1 MKPILTIFKKEFKD
15 ITRDRRSMV
24 MMIVLP
30 MLLFPL
36 LITLVG
42 AVTMR
47 QAKKAKTKT
56 LAVALI
62 AHGNAATFRDTLLKR
77 GDLKIR
83 EDVRQDEI
91 RALIQSDSLDAAI
104 RFDAQFDAQVA
115 DLQSGRIHLYFNSSR
130 NLNESR
136 TRLTSLIRHYENQ
149 LVDDRFQRLS
159 LDRKIVDPVQVQ
171 RHDIASVREKVGKSI
186 GGFLP
191 YIFVLMGF
199 MGCMYPAIDLGA
211 GEKERGTLE
220 TLLVAPVSRFHILM
234 GKCGVIVLSGL
245 VSVTVSFIGLFF
257 VFFLSRELVAKI
269 LQALQG
275 TFDIASVLLFIS
287 LFLPLMVFFA
297 VALMSLSIF
306 ARSFKEAQSIM
317 TPLNIVIIVPA
328 ALGLLPG
335 IELNA
340 VTAFIPVLNIS
351 LAAKDILSGTI
362 TIPLLLEVY
371 ASLIALAGLSLYGC
385 AKWFERENTIF
396 RET

>member
-77 GDLKIR
+77 GDLRIR

-220 TLLVAPVSRFHILM
+220 TLLVAPVSRFHILL

-245 VSVTVSFIGLFF
+245 VSVTVSFIGLFS

-362 TIPLLLEVY
+362 TIPLLLEVH

>member
-30 MLLFPL
+30 MLLFPV

-62 AHGNAATFRDTLLKR
+62 AHGNATAFRDTLLKR

-83 EDVRQDEI
+83 EDVREDEI

-104 RFDAQFDAQVA
+104 RFDAQFDARVA
-115 DLQSGRIHLYFNSSR
+115 DLQSGRIHLYFNSSK

-136 TRLTSLIRHYENQ
+136 TRLTNLIRHYENQ

-220 TLLVAPVSRFHILM
+220 TLLVAPVSRLHILL
-234 GKCGVIVLSGL
+234 GKCGVIVLSGF
-245 VSVTVSFIGLFF
+245 VSVTVSFIGLFS

-275 TFDIASVLLFIS
+275 TFDIASVLLVIS
-287 LFLPLMVFFA
+287 LFLPLIIFFA
-297 VALMSLSIF
+297 AALMSLSIF

-335 IELNA
+335 VELDA

-351 LAAKDILSGTI
+351 LATKDILSGTI
-362 TIPLLLEVY
+362 TLPLLLEVY

>member
-30 MLLFPL
+30 MLLFPV

-62 AHGNAATFRDTLLKR
+62 AHGNATAFRDTLLKR

-83 EDVRQDEI
+83 EDVREDEI

-104 RFDAQFDAQVA
+104 RFDAQFDARVA
-115 DLQSGRIHLYFNSSR
+115 DLQSGRIHLYFNSSK

-220 TLLVAPVSRFHILM
+220 TLLVAPVSRFHILL
-234 GKCGVIVLSGL
+234 GKCGVIVLSGF

-275 TFDIASVLLFIS
+275 TFDIASVLLVIS
-287 LFLPLMVFFA
+287 LFLPLIIFFA
-297 VALMSLSIF
+297 AALMSLSIF

-335 IELNA
+335 VELDA

-351 LAAKDILSGTI
+351 LATKDILSGTI
-362 TIPLLLEVY
+362 TFPLLLEVY

-385 AKWFERENTIF
+385 AKWFEHENTIF

>member
-30 MLLFPL
+30 MLLFPV

-62 AHGNAATFRDTLLKR
+62 AHGNATAFRDTLLKR

-83 EDVRQDEI
+83 EDVREDEI

-104 RFDAQFDAQVA
+104 RFDAQFDARVA
-115 DLQSGRIHLYFNSSR
+115 DLQSGRIHLYFNSSK

-220 TLLVAPVSRFHILM
+220 TLLVAPVSRFHILL
-234 GKCGVIVLSGL
+234 GKCGVIVLSGF
-245 VSVTVSFIGLFF
+245 VSVTVSFIGLFS

-275 TFDIASVLLFIS
+275 TFDIASVLLVIS
-287 LFLPLMVFFA
+287 LFLPLIIFFA
-297 VALMSLSIF
+297 AALMSLSIF

-335 IELNA
+335 VELDA

-351 LAAKDILSGTI
+351 LATKDILSGTI
-362 TIPLLLEVY
+362 TLPLLLEVY

>member
-104 RFDAQFDAQVA
+104 RFDAQFDTQVA

-136 TRLTSLIRHYENQ
+136 TLLTSLIRYYENQ

-220 TLLVAPVSRFHILM
+220 TLLVAPVSRFHILL

-245 VSVTVSFIGLFF
+245 VSVTVSFIGLFS

>member
-136 TRLTSLIRHYENQ
+136 TRLTSLIRYYENQ

-220 TLLVAPVSRFHILM
+220 TLLVAPVSRFHILL

-245 VSVTVSFIGLFF
+245 VSVTVSFIGLFS

-351 LAAKDILSGTI
+351 LAAKDILAGTI

>member
-220 TLLVAPVSRFHILM
+220 TLLVAPVSRFHILL

-245 VSVTVSFIGLFF
+245 VSVTVSFIGLFS

>member
-1 MKPILTIFKKEFKD
+1 MKPILTIFKKELKD
-15 ITRDRRSMV
+15 VTRDRRSMM

-30 MLLFPL
+30 MLLFPV

-42 AVTMR
+42 GLTMR
-47 QAKKAKTKT
+47 QAKKAKSKT
-56 LAVALI
+56 LEVALI
-62 AHGNAATFRDTLLKR
+62 AHGNATAFRDTLLER

-83 EDVRQDEI
+83 EDVREDRI

-104 RFDAQFDAQVA
+104 RFDAQFDAQIDA
-115 DLQSGRIHLYFNSSR
+115 LQSGRIHLYFNSSK

-136 TRLTSLIRHYENQ
+136 TRLTNLIRYYENQ
-149 LVDDRFQRLS
+149 LVDERFQRLS

-171 RHDIASVREKVGKSI
+171 RHDIASAREKVGMVI

-191 YIFVLMGF
+191 YIFILMGF
-199 MGCMYPAIDLGA
+199 LGCMYPAIDLGA

-220 TLLVAPVSRFHILM
+220 TLLVVPVSRFHILL
-234 GKCGVIVLSGL
+234 GKCAVVMLAGL
-245 VSVTVSFIGLFF
+245 VSVLVSFVGLFF
-257 VFFLSRELVAKI
+257 IFLQSREIVSRI

-275 TFDIASVLLFIS
+275 TFDLASVLLFFS
-287 LFLPLMVFFA
+287 LFLPLVIFFA
-297 VALMSLSIF
+297 TALMSLSIF
-306 ARSFKEAQSIM
+306 ARSFKEAQTIM

-328 ALGLLPG
+328 AVGLLPG
-335 IELNA
+335 IELDA
-340 VTAFIPVLNIS
+340 VTAFIPILNIS

-362 TIPLLLEVY
+362 SIPLLLEVY

-385 AKWFERENTIF
+385 AKWFERESTIF

>member
-136 TRLTSLIRHYENQ
+136 TRLTSLIRYYENQ

-220 TLLVAPVSRFHILM
+220 TLLVAPVSRFHILL

-245 VSVTVSFIGLFF
+245 VSVTVSFIGLFSL
-257 VFFLSRELVAKI
+257 FFLSRELVAKI
-269 LQALQG
+269 LQVLQG

-287 LFLPLMVFFA
+287 LFLPLMVFFS

>member
-30 MLLFPL
+30 MLLFPV

-104 RFDAQFDAQVA
+104 RFDPQFDAQVA

-136 TRLTSLIRHYENQ
+136 TRLTNLIRYYENQ

-245 VSVTVSFIGLFF
+245 VSVTVSFIGLFS

-287 LFLPLMVFFA
+287 LFLPLIIFFA
-297 VALMSLSIF
+297 AALMSLSIF

-335 IELNA
+335 VELDA

-351 LAAKDILSGTI
+351 LAAKDILAGTI

-371 ASLIALAGLSLYGC
+371 ASLIVLAGLSLYGC

>member
-30 MLLFPL
+30 MLLFPV

-47 QAKKAKTKT
+47 QAEKAKTKT

-62 AHGNAATFRDTLLKR
+62 AHGNVAAFRDTLLKR

-83 EDVRQDEI
+83 EDVREDEI

-104 RFDAQFDAQVA
+104 RFDAQFDARVA
-115 DLQSGRIHLYFNSSR
+115 DLQSGRIHLYFNSSK

-220 TLLVAPVSRFHILM
+220 TLLVAPVSRFHILL
-234 GKCGVIVLSGL
+234 GKCGVIVLSGF
-245 VSVTVSFIGLFF
+245 VSVTVSFIGLFS

-275 TFDIASVLLFIS
+275 TFDIASVLLVIS
-287 LFLPLMVFFA
+287 LFLPLIIFFA
-297 VALMSLSIF
+297 AALMSLSIF

-335 IELNA
+335 VELDA

-351 LAAKDILSGTI
+351 LATKDILSGTI
-362 TIPLLLEVY
+362 TLPLLLEVY

>member
-30 MLLFPL
+30 MLLFPV

-56 LAVALI
+56 LVVALI
-62 AHGNAATFRDTLLKR
+62 AHGNAAAFRDTLLKR

-83 EDVRQDEI
+83 EDVREDEI

-104 RFDAQFDAQVA
+104 RFDAQFDARVA
-115 DLQSGRIHLYFNSSR
+115 DLQSGRIHLYFNSSK

-136 TRLTSLIRHYENQ
+136 TRLTNLIRHYENQ

-220 TLLVAPVSRFHILM
+220 TLLVAPVSRFHILL
-234 GKCGVIVLSGL
+234 GKCGVIVLSGF
-245 VSVTVSFIGLFF
+245 VSVTVSFIGLFS

-275 TFDIASVLLFIS
+275 TFDIASVLLVIS
-287 LFLPLMVFFA
+287 LFLPLIIFFA
-297 VALMSLSIF
+297 AALMSLSIF

-335 IELNA
+335 VELDA

-351 LAAKDILSGTI
+351 LATKDILSGTI
-362 TIPLLLEVY
+362 TLPLLLEVY

>member
-30 MLLFPL
+30 MLLFPV

-62 AHGNAATFRDTLLKR
+62 AHGNATAFRDTLLKR

-83 EDVRQDEI
+83 EDVREDEI

-104 RFDAQFDAQVA
+104 RFDAQFDARVA
-115 DLQSGRIHLYFNSSR
+115 DLQSGRIHLYFNSSK

-220 TLLVAPVSRFHILM
+220 TLLVAPVSRFHILL
-234 GKCGVIVLSGL
+234 GKCGVIVLSGF
-245 VSVTVSFIGLFF
+245 VSVTVSFIGLFS

-275 TFDIASVLLFIS
+275 TFDIASVLLVIS
-287 LFLPLMVFFA
+287 LFLPLIIFFA
-297 VALMSLSIF
+297 AALMSLSIF

-335 IELNA
+335 VELDA

-351 LAAKDILSGTI
+351 LATKDILSGTI
-362 TIPLLLEVY
+362 TFPLLLEVY

-385 AKWFERENTIF
+385 AKWFEHENTIF

>member
-104 RFDAQFDAQVA
+104 RFDVQFDAQVE

-136 TRLTSLIRHYENQ
+136 TRLTNLIRYYENQ

-220 TLLVAPVSRFHILM
+220 TLLVAPVSRFHILL

-245 VSVTVSFIGLFF
+245 VSVTVSFIGLFS

>member
-30 MLLFPL
+30 MLLFPV

-62 AHGNAATFRDTLLKR
+62 AHGNATAFRDTLLKR

-83 EDVRQDEI
+83 EDVREDEI

-104 RFDAQFDAQVA
+104 RFDAQFDARVA
-115 DLQSGRIHLYFNSSR
+115 DLQSGRIHLYFNSSK

-220 TLLVAPVSRFHILM
+220 TLLVAPVSRFHILL
-234 GKCGVIVLSGL
+234 GKCGVIVLSGF
-245 VSVTVSFIGLFF
+245 VSVTVSFIGLFS

-275 TFDIASVLLFIS
+275 TFDIASVLLVIS
-287 LFLPLMVFFA
+287 LFLPLIIFFA
-297 VALMSLSIF
+297 AALMSLSIF

-335 IELNA
+335 VELDA

-351 LAAKDILSGTI
+351 LATKDILSGTI
-362 TIPLLLEVY
+362 TFPLLLEVY

>member
-62 AHGNAATFRDTLLKR
+62 AHGNAMAFRDTLLKR

-136 TRLTSLIRHYENQ
+136 TRLTSLIRYYENQ

-220 TLLVAPVSRFHILM
+220 TLLVAPVSRFHILL

-245 VSVTVSFIGLFF
+245 VSVTVSFIGLFS

-269 LQALQG
+269 LQVLQG

>member
-30 MLLFPL
+30 MLLFPV

-62 AHGNAATFRDTLLKR
+62 AHGNATAFRDTLLKR

-83 EDVRQDEI
+83 EDVREDEI

-104 RFDAQFDAQVA
+104 RFDAQFDARVA
-115 DLQSGRIHLYFNSSR
+115 DLQSGRIHLYFNSSK

-220 TLLVAPVSRFHILM
+220 TLLVAPVSRFHILL
-234 GKCGVIVLSGL
+234 GKCGVIVLSGF
-245 VSVTVSFIGLFF
+245 VSVTVSFIGLFS

-275 TFDIASVLLFIS
+275 TFDIASVLLVIS
-287 LFLPLMVFFA
+287 LFLPLIIFFA
-297 VALMSLSIF
+297 AALMSLSIF

-335 IELNA
+335 VELDA
-340 VTAFIPVLNIS
+340 VTAFVPVLNIS
-351 LAAKDILSGTI
+351 LATKDILSGTI
-362 TIPLLLEVY
+362 TLPLLLEVY

>member
-136 TRLTSLIRHYENQ
+136 TRLTNLIRHYENQ

-220 TLLVAPVSRFHILM
+220 TLLVAPVSRFHILL

-245 VSVTVSFIGLFF
+245 VSVTVSFIGLFSL
-257 VFFLSRELVAKI
+257 FFLSRELVAKI

>member
-136 TRLTSLIRHYENQ
+136 TRLTSLIRYYENQ

-220 TLLVAPVSRFHILM
+220 TLLVAPVSRFHILL

-245 VSVTVSFIGLFF
+245 VSVTVSFIGLFS